1 MKYNIFSPLAHTSC
15 VLKSTAK
22 SRVKSNRILKNP
34 KEVPVRYFKMFKLSF
49 LPISISKGFIYEILL
64 IELIKIIFKYYI
76 NKIVVVTLLRI
87 FLVITFH
94 LSTFKIINK
103 TIK

>member
-1 MKYNIFSPLAHTSC
+1 MKYQVAEDLFMNC
-15 VLKSTAK
+15 
-22 SRVKSNRILKNP
+22 
-34 KEVPVRYFKMFKLSF
+34 
-49 LPISISKGFIYEILL
+49 
-64 IELIKIIFKYYI
+64 ELIKIIFKYYI
-76 NKIVVVTLLRI
+76 NKIVVVTLLHI

>member
-1 MKYNIFSPLAHTSC
+1 MKCQVAENL
-15 VLKSTAK
+15 
-22 SRVKSNRILKNP
+22 
-34 KEVPVRYFKMFKLSF
+34 
-49 LPISISKGFIYEILL
+49 FINSDLF
-64 IELIKIIFKYYI
+64 KIIFKYYI